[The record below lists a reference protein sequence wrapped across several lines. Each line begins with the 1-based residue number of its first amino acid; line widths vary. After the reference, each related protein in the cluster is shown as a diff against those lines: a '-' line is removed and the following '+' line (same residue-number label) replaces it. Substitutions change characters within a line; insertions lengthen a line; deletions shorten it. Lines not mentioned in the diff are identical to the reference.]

1 MDIVRVFIPILIS
14 ISLIF
19 VDSRFSFLDSTKSY
33 ISSMLIPVKSLVS
46 VPNIFFEWVNEQG
59 QEKSILIEQNKQLTA
74 EIVNL
79 KIQLNEVQ
87 GLLQENNKINQLI
100 NNSLSYESQKNTIAR
115 VLEINS
121 SRLKKILN
129 INKGS
134 SDNLSKG
141 RIVYGPDGLVG
152 EISDISQLD
161 AKVRIITDPTQFTPI
176 KNSRNSIRG
185 IARGLALEKN
195 LLEVLYIEKGQD
207 IRVNDVFITSGIGE
221 KYPVGIPVGK
231 VVEVNNLPNEPFQ
244 IIRLK
249 PIQNINSLDYIL
261 IGGQTNAN

>member
-1 MDIVRVFIPILIS
+1 MGIVRIFIPILIS

-19 VDSRFSFLDSTKSY
+19 IDSRFSFLDSTKSF

-100 NNSLSYESQKNTIAR
+100 NNSLFYESQKNTLAR

-152 EISDISQLD
+152 EISPIS
-161 AKVRIITDPTQFTPI
+161 PTSP
-176 KNSRNSIRG
+176 
-185 IARGLALEKN
+185 
-195 LLEVLYIEKGQD
+195 
-207 IRVNDVFITSGIGE
+207 SG
-221 KYPVGIPVGK
+221 P
-231 VVEVNNLPNEPFQ
+231 
-244 IIRLK
+244 
-249 PIQNINSLDYIL
+249 
-261 IGGQTNAN
+261 

>member
-1 MDIVRVFIPILIS
+1 MGIVRIFIPILIS

-19 VDSRFSFLDSTKSY
+19 VVSRFSFLDSTKSY

-59 QEKSILIEQNKQLTA
+59 QEKSTLIEQNKQLTA

-79 KIQLNEVQ
+79 KIQLNEVLS
-87 GLLQENNKINQLI
+87 LLQENNKINQLI
-100 NNSLSYESQKNTIAR
+100 NNTLFYESQKNTLAR

-152 EISDISQLD
+152 EISEISQLD

-176 KNSRNSIRG
+176 KNS
-185 IARGLALEKN
+185 
-195 LLEVLYIEKGQD
+195 
-207 IRVNDVFITSGIGE
+207 
-221 KYPVGIPVGK
+221 
-231 VVEVNNLPNEPFQ
+231 
-244 IIRLK
+244 
-249 PIQNINSLDYIL
+249 
-261 IGGQTNAN
+261 